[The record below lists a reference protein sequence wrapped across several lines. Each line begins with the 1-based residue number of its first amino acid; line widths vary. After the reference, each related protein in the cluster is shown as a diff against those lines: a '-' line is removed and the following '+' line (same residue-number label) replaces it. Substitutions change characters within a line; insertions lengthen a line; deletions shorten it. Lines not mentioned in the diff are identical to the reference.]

1 MHKLNIVVAGKSGVG
16 KSSLLNYII
25 GNNTLFET
33 GDGAP
38 VTQHYFNKEI
48 FKSNNIEYHLFDTK
62 GVEPDTVNE
71 FYAEL
76 TDQIDRFSENSD
88 VFERMH
94 TLYYCFGANNKR
106 IEPFEISFIKDMMD
120 HLDVVIVFTKSD
132 LISEEVKVELKRE
145 ISKTI
150 GGDIKILNICSISKK
165 LRIGE
170 VKPFGKEE
178 VLRHAFMGLWNTFS
192 KHVPRLYESLFFDK
206 QVALD
211 FNDKAIRRGW
221 YKYFGSNLSGKNKR
235 HLIYLDQYMFYRY
248 GDFIAFYFGD
258 SFTSDFIKLT
268 YDFLRKSNELLYNEV
283 EATYVFNNIIDNC
296 NLTYRKI
303 HDFYSTL
310 TNVVI
315 PYQPLLIT
323 EKKLKK
329 LCKIL
334 SLDVSGKI
342 KELNKE
348 YLRKF
353 WKLKREPTWFGG
365 DERQLGQDFIKNYIS
380 EIVNIHNDVLLYHI
394 DDIESTYETELSQFG
409 DILIK
414 NSFNEQNQEP
424 LFYIDHVKQLTAN
437 QKIYYKK
444 LKEIYEE
451 KIFIDQTLRNKLDF
465 LREALEIIPQDAGLI
480 EDFINR
486 S

>member
-1 MHKLNIVVAGKSGVG
+1 MHKLNILVAGKSGVG

-25 GNNTLFET
+25 GDNPLFET

-38 VTQHYFNKEI
+38 VTQQYFNKEI

-71 FYAEL
+71 FYTEL
-76 TDQIDRFSENSD
+76 TNQINRFRENSD

-106 IEPFEISFIKDMMD
+106 IEPFELSFIKEMMD

-132 LISEEVKVELKRE
+132 LINEQVKVELNKE
-145 ISKTI
+145 ISKAI
-150 GGDIKILNICSISKK
+150 GGNIKIINICSISKK

-178 VLRHAFMGLWNTFS
+178 VLRHAFIGLWTTFS
-192 KHVPRLYESLFFDK
+192 KHVPRLYESLFFHK
-206 QVALD
+206 QVALE
-211 FNDKAIRRGW
+211 FNDKAIRRAW
-221 YKYFGSNLSGKNKR
+221 YKYRGSNLRGNNKR
-235 HLIYLDQYMFYRY
+235 ELIYLDYYMFYHY
-248 GDFIAFYFGD
+248 GDFIEWYFED
-258 SFTSDFIKLT
+258 SFKSDFIKLT
-268 YDFLRKSNELLYNEV
+268 HNFLRKSNELLFDDV
-283 EATYVFNNIIDNC
+283 EAKHIFNNIIDSC

-310 TNVVI
+310 TNVII
-315 PYQPLLIT
+315 PHQPLLIT
-323 EKKLKK
+323 ERKLKK
-329 LCKIL
+329 LSKIL
-334 SLDVSGKI
+334 SQDVSVQI
-342 KELNKE
+342 RELNNE
-348 YLRKF
+348 YLKKF
-353 WKLKREPTWFGG
+353 AKLKRDPTWFGG
-365 DERQLGQDFIKNYIS
+365 DERELAQDFIKNYIS
-380 EIVNIHNDVLLYHI
+380 EIVNIHNTVLLYHI

-414 NSFNEQNQEP
+414 NSFNEQNQRS
-424 LFYIDHVKQLTAN
+424 LSYIDHDKQLTAN
-437 QKIYYKK
+437 QRIYYKK
-444 LKEIYEE
+444 LKDIYEK
-451 KIFIDQTLRNKLDF
+451 KIVIDQLLRNKLDF